1 VNSGIIAAEKKSIK
15 KYLQWQF
22 FSRYIMLFNF
32 ETTIDFDTTCTY
44 MDQNPQKENSLF
56 ISYKMA
62 VVVVIIL

>member
-1 VNSGIIAAEKKSIK
+1 VRVRVCCKTLLSAIFQLYRGG
-15 KYLQWQF
+15 
-22 FSRYIMLFNF
+22 
-32 ETTIDFDTTCTY
+32 TTIDFDTTCTY